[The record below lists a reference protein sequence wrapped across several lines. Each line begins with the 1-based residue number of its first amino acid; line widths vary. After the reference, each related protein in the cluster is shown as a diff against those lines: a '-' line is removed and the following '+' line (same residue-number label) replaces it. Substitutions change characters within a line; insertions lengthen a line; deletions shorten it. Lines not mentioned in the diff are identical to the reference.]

1 MGDKSMAAGTPHACD
16 TNREFRECAGD
27 IRKGRAVDVEHYAM
41 RVTQEYPALAEAQHA
56 VERPVFLQRAREK
69 LQRRLDA
76 ERNVA
81 VLPWTNASA
90 SHV

>member
-1 MGDKSMAAGTPHACD
+1 MRQGTPHACD
-16 TNREFRECAGD
+16 TDREFRECVGD
-27 IRKGRAVDVEHYAM
+27 ISKRRAVDVEHYAM

-56 VERPVFLQRAREK
+56 VERPVLLQRAREK